1 MNKKPKKNA
10 SSVTP
15 SLTEKPTDFSNSI
28 VTLIIT
34 FYLLIEFVPK
44 VEIQDQMGM
53 HWLLLS
59 VLNILTTIYIFKDKK
74 LIKDGQLSAVFKNS
88 ITVAYLS
95 FFSLA
100 GISLFVAANFIEG
113 LVVYNR
119 LFTALLSFLLLSIL
133 LLNKISVLKNIAL
146 VITVITFLQGFDT
159 VTQFYKGL
167 GKAQIDA
174 LINSLQGA
182 TGNKN
187 VFAAAFVIKL
197 PFVVYCIFTR
207 EGFFKVLAI
216 LGLGLCFLSV
226 FLINARAAFL
236 GMILELAIILFA
248 LGYVNWKEG
257 QLKKHLITS
266 SYLISVLLISFFISQ
281 NSLKKA
287 TENNSAT
294 FGTVASRL
302 GSLSEQTTAESNI
315 RLAYWEKSIELIK
328 KKPFTGVGY
337 GNWKLYTPLYTNTL
351 LNDNVFSKHP
361 HNDFIEIAGETGMP
375 NALIFL
381 SIFVFALVLT
391 IKQLI
396 SSHSLETKTIAVI
409 AFAAM
414 CGYFVDAFFNF
425 PAERPNI
432 QLLFALALAILLV
445 NWLANKQPSTKNT
458 ATNYSR
464 SFCLLAFLLSVGA
477 IYVHANVFK
486 SSQAQYKVDNDLAAI
501 DNIPDAMPKY
511 KFDEVNQMF
520 PKFPN
525 IGENSETIG
534 YKMAKYL
541 QKEKRFDEAIKI
553 LDSVDHQMPNLAY
566 GDYLKCNIYLE
577 EKKLDSAYKYGKK
590 AAYAKPR
597 HFYYFRMAS
606 YLAMVHKDAAE
617 IKKLFAQYNKYR
629 QDQQSYSYYAQSIFY
644 SDYNKAEVKNIIT
657 QGLKLY
663 PNDTLMLELLAK
675 IPK

>member
-15 SLTEKPTDFSNSI
+15 SLAEKPIDFSNSI
-28 VTLIIT
+28 VTTIIT
-34 FYLLIEFVPK
+34 FYLLIEFTPK
-44 VEIQDQMGM
+44 VEIQDQMGI

-59 VLNILTTIYIFKDKK
+59 ILNILTIAYIASNKQSVINEK
-74 LIKDGQLSAVFKNS
+74 LSSFFRNS
-88 ITVAYLS
+88 ITIAYLS
-95 FFSLA
+95 FFSIA
-100 GISLFVAANFIEG
+100 GISLFIALNPTEG
-113 LVVYNR
+113 LIVYNR
-119 LFTALLSFLLLSIL
+119 LFTATLAFLLVSFLLF
-133 LLNKISVLKNIAL
+133 NKINVLKNIAL
-146 VITVITFLQGFDT
+146 IISLITLLQGFDT
-159 VTQFYKGL
+159 VAQFYKGL
-167 GKAQIDA
+167 GKVPIDA
-174 LINSLQGA
+174 LINSLQGT

-197 PFVVYCIFTR
+197 PFIVYCILTR
-207 EGFFKVLAI
+207 EGFLKILAI
-216 LGLGLCFLSV
+216 LGLALCILSV

-236 GMILELAIILFA
+236 GIILELVIILFA
-248 LGYVNWKEG
+248 IGYVNWREG
-257 QLKKHLITS
+257 QLRKHLVTS
-266 SYLISVLLISFFISQ
+266 SYIVGILFISFFISQ

-287 TENNSAT
+287 TENNSET
-294 FGTVASRL
+294 YGTVTSRL

-328 KKPFTGVGY
+328 KSPFIGVGY

-361 HNDFIEIAGETGMP
+361 HNDFLEIAGETGVP

-381 SIFVFALVLT
+381 SIFVLALVIT

-396 SSHSLETKTIAVI
+396 SKHNLETKTIAVI
-409 AFAAM
+409 AFAAI

-432 QLLFALALAILLV
+432 QLLFSLTLAILV
-445 NWLANKQPSTKNT
+445 INWLANKKLASKSTNT
-458 ATNYSR
+458 RPLLIFCMIATLL
-464 SFCLLAFLLSVGA
+464 CLGS
-477 IYVHANVFK
+477 IYIHASVFK
-486 SSQAQYKVDNDLAAI
+486 SSQSQYKVDNDLAAI
-501 DNIPDAMPKY
+501 DNIPNAMPKY

-520 PKFPN
+520 PKIPN

-534 YKMAKYL
+534 YKKAKYL
-541 QKEKRFDEAIKI
+541 QKEKRFDEAIKL
-553 LDSVDHQMPNLAY
+553 LDSVHHQMPNLAY

-617 IKKLFAQYNKYR
+617 VKKLFAQYNKYR
-629 QDQQSYSYYAQSIFY
+629 QDQQSYSYYAQSLFY
-644 SDYNKAEVKNIIT
+644 SDYDKTEVKGIIME
-657 QGLKLY
+657 GLKLY
-663 PNDTLMLELLAK
+663 PNDALMLELLAK
-675 IPK
+675 ISK

>member
-1 MNKKPKKNA
+1 MSKNPKKNA
-10 SSVTP
+10 SSATP
-15 SLTEKPTDFSNSI
+15 NSAEKPTDFSNSI
-28 VTLIIT
+28 HTIIIT
-34 FYLLIEFVPK
+34 LYLLIEFTPK
-44 VEIQDQMGM
+44 VEIQDQMGI

-59 VLNILTTIYIFKDKK
+59 ILNILTIAYIFSNRQPIINEK
-74 LIKDGQLSAVFKNS
+74 LLGLFRNS
-88 ITVAYLS
+88 ITVAYIS
-95 FFSLA
+95 FFSIA
-100 GISLFVAANFIEG
+100 GISLLIALNPIEG
-113 LVVYNR
+113 LIVYNR
-119 LFTALLSFLLLSIL
+119 LFTAILAFLLISIL
-133 LLNKISVLKNIAL
+133 LFNKLNIIKNIAL
-146 VITVITFLQGFDT
+146 VITLITLLQGFDIT
-159 VTQFYKGL
+159 TQFYKGL
-167 GKAQIDA
+167 GKVPIDA
-174 LINSLQGA
+174 LINSLQGS

-197 PFVVYCIFTR
+197 PFIVYSIFTR
-207 EGFFKVLAI
+207 EGFLKILAI
-216 LGLGLCFLSV
+216 LALSLCILSI
-226 FLINARAAFL
+226 FLINARAALL
-236 GMILELAIILFA
+236 GIILELVIILFA
-248 LGYVNWKEG
+248 IGYVNWKDG

-266 SYLISVLLISFFISQ
+266 AYMVSVLLITFFISQ

-294 FGTVASRL
+294 YGTVTSRL

-315 RLAYWEKSIELIK
+315 RLAYWEKSIALIK
-328 KKPFTGVGY
+328 KNPLIGVGY
-337 GNWKLYTPLYTNTL
+337 GNWKLYTPLYTNTI

-361 HNDFIEIAGETGMP
+361 HNDFLEIAGETGVL
-375 NALIFL
+375 NAFIFF
-381 SIFVFALVLT
+381 SIFVFALVIT

-396 SSHSLETKTIAVI
+396 SKHSLETKTIAVI

-432 QLLFALALAILLV
+432 QLLFSLTLAIIV
-445 NWLANKQPSTKNT
+445 INWLANKELITK
-458 ATNYSR
+458 SIHPR
-464 SFCLLAFLLSVGA
+464 SLLSFCIIATLLSVGS

-520 PKFPN
+520 PKIPN

-534 YKMAKYL
+534 YKKAKYL
-541 QKEKRFDEAIKI
+541 QKEKRFDEAIKL
-553 LDSVDHQMPNLAY
+553 LDSVHHQMPNLAY

-617 IKKLFAQYNKYR
+617 VKKLFAQYNKYR
-629 QDQQSYSYYAQSIFY
+629 QDQQSYSYYAQSLFY
-644 SDYNKAEVKNIIT
+644 SDYNKVELKGIIM

-663 PNDTLMLELLAK
+663 PNDTVMLELLAK